1 MNQKKIDK
9 VLEAFDIIMP
19 LVSSCLTEDHILALS
34 DRKCYIGSL
43 VEGINI
49 DAKLGDPISEGDTI
63 LRVLESGKPISEI
76 LPKEVFGV
84 SFSSNV
90 IPIKED
96 NDQITGAFAMAKS
109 LKQQI
114 EIREISKGLSDALS
128 QISATLS
135 QISDGIQDVASAS
148 AEILE
153 FVSGVQ
159 TENKKADKITQ
170 FIKKIAGQTN
180 LLGLNA
186 AIEAA
191 RAGDRGRGF
200 GVVADEIR
208 KLSTSSNES
217 IEEIDLFLKKTA
229 ENLSNINQRIEKVND
244 IFHEQAAGV
253 EEISSSVQ
261 QLNATAEY
269 LREIS
274 EDLFFI

>member
-1 MNQKKIDK
+1 MDETMNK
-9 VLEAFDIIMP
+9 VIKAFDVMMP
-19 LVSSCLTEDHILALS
+19 IL
-34 DRKCYIGSL
+34 DGC
-43 VEGINI
+43 
-49 DAKLGDPISEGDTI
+49 ISETYMFMLTDGKVVLRFYGTMSSAAEEGLEMPEEDTTC
-63 LRVLESGKPISEI
+63 RVFRSGQVISEI
-76 LPKEVFGV
+76 MPKEIFGYT
-84 SFSSNV
+84 FSSTAVPIRNV
-90 IPIKED
+90 EG
-96 NDQITGAFAMAKS
+96 QVVGVLALGRS
-109 LKQQI
+109 LEKQA
-114 EIREISKGLSDALS
+114 EIFEVSEKLASALS

-135 QISDGIQDVASAS
+135 QISDGIQGVANAS

-261 QLNATAEY
+261 QLNATAEH
-269 LREIS
+269 LKKVS
-274 EDLFFI
+274 GNF